1 MEPFSAHTG
10 RLFIAMVTLAACDRR
25 PLHPDSVDGGG
36 RVADAGRADAASSGG
51 ATGGASGGGGAGV
64 TGGAGATGGASA
76 TGASGGGGT
85 TGVDAGGGTAGAD
98 AGRDRA
104 ADTGLRCG
112 IGTWAC
118 GGACFDLEIDPHN
131 CGECGVVCAA
141 GETCQASVCTP
152 CAPGQTRCPNG
163 CFDLGFD
170 ANNCG
175 NCGEACP
182 PGVACA
188 GGSCERASCFDLE
201 DMCGPYA
208 ESCCVANGMDGG
220 TFDRSNDPAF
230 PATVSQFFLDGYEI
244 TVGRFRQFV
253 AAELAGWR
261 PPASSGK
268 HRHLANGAGLN
279 GGTEPGWNAAWTA
292 NLPTTPAA
300 WSSSLLSCAGATWT
314 DASGAN
320 EARPI
325 DCLSWFDAQAFCIWD
340 GGFLPTEAEWNWA
353 AAGGDQQRVY
363 PWSDPP
369 PSTAI
374 DCMQANYAGCRSPP
388 GAINPDEGF
397 VNAEGAYGGYALAG
411 NVAEWV
417 LDAYGSYPTPCDDCA
432 NVVGPG
438 TVVRGGDF
446 TSPPEALMTSVRGS
460 SSADSVRVGA
470 RCARPF

>member
-1 MEPFSAHTG
+1 MEPFSAHAG
-10 RLFIAMVTLAACDRR
+10 RLFIVMLTFAACDRR
-25 PLHPDSVDGGG
+25 PLAPDSVDARG
-36 RVADAGRADAASSGG
+36 RVGDAGRADAASSGG
-51 ATGGASGGGGAGV
+51 TTGGASGGGGA
-64 TGGAGATGGASA
+64 SA
-76 TGASGGGGT
+76 TGASGRGGT
-85 TGVDAGGGTAGAD
+85 TGVDAGGGTKGAD
-98 AGRDRA
+98 AGGDASRTDGSSDCA
-104 ADTGLRCG
+104 ADASPRCG
-112 IGTWAC
+112 TGTWAC
-118 GGACFDLEIDPHN
+118 GGACFDLEIDSQN
-131 CGECGVVCAA
+131 CGKCGVVCAA

-152 CAPGQTRCPNG
+152 CGPGQTRCPNG

-170 ANNCG
+170 TNNCG

-182 PGVACA
+182 LGVACA

-201 DMCGPYA
+201 NMCGPYA
-208 ESCCVANGMDGG
+208 DTCCAANEMDGG
-220 TFDRSNDPAF
+220 TFDRSNYSAF

-244 TVGRFRQFV
+244 TVGRFRMFV

-261 PPASSGK
+261 PPAGSGK

-279 GGTEPGWNAAWTA
+279 GGTEPGWDATWTA

-300 WSSSLLSCAGATWT
+300 WSSSLGSCAGATWT

-353 AAGGDQQRVY
+353 ASGGDQQRVY
-363 PWSDPP
+363 PWSDSPQ
-369 PSTAI
+369 STVI
-374 DCMQANYAGCRSPP
+374 DCMHANYAGCRPPP
-388 GAINPDEGF
+388 GPINPDEGF
-397 VNAEGAYGGYALAG
+397 LNAEGASGCDALAG

-460 SSADSVRVGA
+460 SSAVPVGA